1 MDAIL
6 RSECTRPEAYTLPW
20 TELTSEQALVWSCL
34 RTKGKLTKMSEIHG
48 TVITVLF
55 SDLSISHATVCTQ
68 ASDQSAQIKGLYIV
82 LD

>member
-1 MDAIL
+1 MDETF
-6 RSECTRPEAYTLPW
+6 RSECTRIETYTLPW
-20 TELTSEQALVWSCL
+20 TEPTLKQVLVWSWL
-34 RTKGKLTKMSEIHG
+34 RTEGELTETSEIHG

-68 ASDQSAQIKGLYIV
+68 AYDQSAQIKGLYIV